1 MSSSRSLLNLTAL
14 IAAGLVAGAAPAQ
27 TTDFSGKWLLVL
39 DSTPDTDDSS
49 LQLRVLGLD
58 PSPDVDYGILEISG
72 AGDESRVFIDG
83 GPVNVLRLAGN
94 QITFDFDWTDS
105 GDIVHVT
112 ELAGELTDGRFTGE
126 MTEGGEKTGIWFATP
141 WTEHSE
147 IGADPDPVDI
157 SGVWLSLSRGTHKDS
172 FDLTAT
178 GAAINAAYDPIYDD
192 PHLRCVTGGVIRM
205 EDGPF
210 GQEIIQR
217 DDYIVVLYQY
227 FHEVRRIWLDGR
239 DFPED
244 IENAYLSM
252 GYSIGHWEGSTLVI
266 ETRGMK
272 PTVWDA
278 SGMPTSTSAV
288 VIERKYLDDEGRLH
302 TDYTLHDPANF
313 SRPVYRHAYRERSAT
328 AEITESSCDPHSFYR
343 GLDLEDRF
351 GEYWRRSSSRF

>member
-1 MSSSRSLLNLTAL
+1 MSSSKNFLSITAL
-14 IAAGLVAGAAPAQ
+14 VASGLLAGAASAQ
-27 TTDFSGKWLLVL
+27 TTDFSGRWLLGL
-39 DSTPDTDDSS
+39 DSTLNADDSN
-49 LQLRVLGLD
+49 LELRVLGLD
-58 PSPDVDYGILEISG
+58 PSPDVDYGLLEISET
-72 AGDESRVFIDG
+72 GDEWRVFIDG
-83 GPVNVLRLAGN
+83 GPVNVLRVDGN

-112 ELAGELTDGRFTGE
+112 ELAGEFTDGHFTGE
-126 MTEGGEKTGIWFATP
+126 MTEDGEKTGIWFATT
-141 WTEHSE
+141 WTENPD
-147 IGADPDPVDI
+147 IGTDPNPVDI
-157 SGVWLSLSRGTHKDS
+157 SGVWLSLSRGTHKDT

-192 PHLRCVTGGVIRM
+192 PHLRCVTGGMIRM

-217 DDYIVVLYQY
+217 DNYILVLYQY
-227 FHEVRRIWLDGR
+227 FHEVRRIWMDGR

-278 SGMPTSTSAV
+278 SGMPTSNSAV
-288 VIERKYLDDEGRLH
+288 VIERKYLDGQGRLH
-302 TDYTLHDPANF
+302 AEYFLHDPVNF
-313 SRPVYRHAYRERSAT
+313 SRPVYRHAYRERSST
-328 AEITESSCDPHSFYR
+328 AELTESSCDPHSFYR

-351 GEYWRRSSSRF
+351 DEYWGRSSSRF